1 MEQSQKD
8 AATKAAWITGGFAL
22 AGTLITLLFTGG
34 VIRGTATG
42 TESPSPSSP
51 TSSNSSVSPTSSN
64 SSVVTEPPPSTFT
77 QTPTPAR
84 LVPPE
89 VVGNWYGGLQGQ
101 VNLHLRISDSANFL
115 LLDANAPGS
124 PGSGKVGFKGAI
136 IELYGNDGSVARF
149 PWSVEETPQG
159 DVLHIG
165 VANYLRE

>member
-22 AGTLITLLFTGG
+22 AGTVITLLFTSG
-34 VIRGTATG
+34 VIGGTATG
-42 TESPSPSSP
+42 TESPPPSST
-51 TSSNSSVSPTSSN
+51 TSSNSSVA
-64 SSVVTEPPPSTFT
+64 TEPSPSTLT
-77 QTPTPAR
+77 QTPTPAP

-101 VNLHLRISDSANFL
+101 VNLHLRISESADYL

-124 PGSGKVGFKGAI
+124 PVGGKVGFKGAI
-136 IELYGNDGSVARF
+136 VEFYGNDGSVVRF
-149 PWSVEETPQG
+149 PWSVEETPRG

-165 VANYLRE
+165 IANYLRE